1 MSNLN
6 RASEILSPSING
18 GETDPDAL
26 MQALAS
32 TGEFKIARIP
42 AYVNQVLESAGLR
55 MSRSE
60 RVGEV
65 AEFLATAEIGSFGTW
80 EDVLETSKEAAE
92 EIGNSTQAQVVTAI
106 KAWAKANEVTLPKQT
121 KSATGGGTRGNAFD
135 NFTAHFL
142 KNPSITDSEI
152 DEYCANTILKKGEP
166 NPPQA
171 AKYAVAFKAA
181 ANCGRPQ

>member
-6 RASEILSPSING
+6 RASEILSASIEG

-60 RVGEV
+60 RIGEV
-65 AEFLATAEIGSFGTW
+65 TEFLATAEPMLTW

-121 KSATGGGTRGNAFD
+121 KSATGGGTRSNAFD
-135 NFTAHFL
+135 NFTAHFI

-152 DEYCANTILKKGEP
+152 DEYALNTILKKGEP

-171 AKYAVAFKAA
+171 AKYAVIFKAA
-181 ANCGRPQ
+181 ANIGRSFQ